1 MAVTVYEWI
10 RSDPEGVE
18 FVEAVCPEHPD
29 VNATCPVQYD
39 PDRVSTREEIKRA
52 YNRVVQPDPPV
63 ELDEF
68 EFVTPPDG
76 WVNPNDPQ

>member
-10 RSDPEGVE
+10 RRDPEGVE
-18 FVEAVCPEHPD
+18 FVEAVCLDNPD
-29 VNATCPVQYD
+29 VNANAPLQSD
-39 PDRVSTREEIKRA
+39 PLRINTRAEIERA
-52 YNRVVQPDPPV
+52 YNRVVQPDQPV